1 MRRFFHSFRHA
12 LRGLSYA
19 LRREHNFQI
28 EVVFAILVFL
38 LAFLFQLSPM
48 EQSIL
53 FIMVGIVLSLE
64 LLNTAVERLVD
75 ITKPRIHPYAK
86 IVKDIMAAAV
96 LLSSL
101 FALLIGFI
109 IFFPRVAVLFH

>member
-12 LRGLSYA
+12 LRGLLYA
-19 LRREHNFQI
+19 FRHEHNFQI
-28 EVVFAILVFL
+28 EVVFALIVFV
-38 LAFLFQLSPM
+38 LAFLFQLSST

-75 ITKPRIHPYAK
+75 MTKPRIHPYAK
-86 IVKDIMAAAV
+86 IVKDIMAATV

-101 FALLIGFI
+101 FAVLIGFI
-109 IFFPRVAVLFH
+109 IFFPRVVTLLQ

>member
-1 MRRFFHSFRHA
+1 MRRFFHSLRHA

-19 LRREHNFQI
+19 FRHEHNFQI
-28 EVVFAILVFL
+28 EVVFAVLVFL
-38 LAFLFQLSPM
+38 LAFLFRLSST

-75 ITKPRIHPYAK
+75 MAKPRVHPYAK

-96 LLSSL
+96 LLASL
-101 FALLIGFI
+101 FAVLIGFTL
-109 IFFPRVAVLFH
+109 FFPRIAVLFH